1 MTDGTTL
8 PSVSLRVV
16 VRHRGRELDGVVHD
30 GESWARAARRVSAS
44 AIGDPMPVDLSGE
57 TKIFVIDHDITVTLR
72 AMTREDLPDMLRWRQ
87 ADHVR
92 AWWQPDGEPTLT
104 SVTERYGPRIDGT
117 TPTRMWV
124 ALVNGRAVG
133 FVQDYRIADYPD
145 YARQCGHDD
154 AIGVDYAIG
163 EEAWLGKG
171 LGPRLL
177 WAWMAR
183 ARRRFP
189 AEMTYFAG
197 PDHTNEASLRTL
209 DKSGFV
215 RGVTFEE
222 TEPDG
227 SVTTV
232 VGCTLDVERVIG

>member
-1 MTDGTTL
+1 M
-8 PSVSLRVV
+8 SIRVV

-30 GESWARAARRVSAS
+30 RESWAAAARRVSAS
-44 AIGDPMPVDLSGE
+44 ALGDPMPVDLSGE
-57 TKIFVIDHDITVTLR
+57 AKVFVIDHDLVVTLR
-72 AMTREDLPDMLRWRQ
+72 AMARGDLADMLRWRQ

-92 AWWQPDGEPTLT
+92 RWWQPYGEPTLE

-124 ALVNGRAVG
+124 ALVNGRAFG

-145 YARQCGHDD
+145 YARLCGHED
-154 AIGVDYAIG
+154 AVGVDYAIG

-189 AEMTYFAG
+189 AVTTYFAA
-197 PDHTNEASLRTL
+197 PDLANEASLRTL
-209 DKSGFV
+209 DRSGFV
-215 RGVTFEE
+215 RGASFEE
-222 TEPDG
+222 PEPDG
-227 SVTTV
+227 SVSTV
-232 VGCTLDVERVIG
+232 VGCALDVAQVLG